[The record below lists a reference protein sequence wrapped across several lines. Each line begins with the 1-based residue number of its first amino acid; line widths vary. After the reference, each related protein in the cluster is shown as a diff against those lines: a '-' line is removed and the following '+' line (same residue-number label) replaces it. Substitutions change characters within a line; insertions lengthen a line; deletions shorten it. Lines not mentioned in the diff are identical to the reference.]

1 MTRANLGT
9 NYVVLR
15 THARIA
21 DLLNKQQM
29 QRLAEANDI
38 NEFIERLKETP
49 YGEIEVEHD
58 DKIALNLEKVFIK
71 KFTDRIEEIVKIT
84 PAKMGEF
91 LHAYFDFRFE
101 VLNLKRILRG
111 KFTES
116 STEEIAESLIPI
128 DPYIVKDYDEL
139 INAKNLDEV
148 VMKLNGTSYQTLIDK
163 LPLYQE
169 HDALWPLELE
179 LNYIYARNILRL
191 TEKLAASDRR
201 IVNSLV
207 KYETDVENV
216 LIAIKRRGKEDV
228 DMESIFPVTYGID
241 RDDLKAFIEEENLN
255 KAIDGLEEPYR
266 SVLEPIKTGDIALVR
281 AMLRKGKY
289 DAATKARAGNQF
301 GFNVILAFLVY
312 SEIEKDNL
320 VGLAWGEVQGLS
332 PEQLLRY
339 IVIPWD

>member
-1 MTRANLGT
+1 MNSGT

-15 THARIA
+15 THARIS
-21 DLLNKQQM
+21 DLLNKDQM
-29 QRLAEANDI
+29 QHLADAPDI
-38 NEFIERLKETP
+38 YEFLHRLKDTP
-49 YGEIEVEHD
+49 YGEIDVEQD
-58 DKIALNLEKVFIK
+58 SKIALNLEKIFTK
-71 KFTDRIEEIVKIT
+71 KFIERIEEIVKIT

-101 VLNLKRILRG
+101 ILNLKRILRG

-116 STEEIAESLIPI
+116 SIEQITESLIPI
-128 DPYIVKDYDEL
+128 DPYIIDNYSDLVTAESLED
-139 INAKNLDEV
+139 A
-148 VMKLNGTSYQTLIDK
+148 VMKLSGTNYRSLVDK
-163 LPLYQE
+163 LELYKE
-169 HDALWPLELE
+169 YDALWPLELE
-179 LNYIYARNILRL
+179 LNYIYANNILRL
-191 TEKLAASDRR
+191 TEKLPSHDRR

-216 LIAIKRRGKEDV
+216 LIAIKRRGKSEV
-228 DMESIFPVTYGID
+228 DLDEIFPVTYGITK
-241 RDDLKAFIEEENLN
+241 DDLRDVIEAESLSE
-255 KAIDGLEEPYR
+255 AIDGLDEPYR
-266 SVLEPIKTGDIALVR
+266 SVLTPIKTGDIALVR

-320 VGLAWGEVQGLS
+320 VGLSWGEVQGLS
-332 PEQLLRY
+332 PEQLLKY

>member
-1 MTRANLGT
+1 M
-9 NYVVLR
+9 
-15 THARIA
+15 
-21 DLLNKQQM
+21 K
-29 QRLAEANDI
+29 RLSEASNI
-38 NEFIERLKETP
+38 NEFIERLKNTP

-58 DKIALNLEKVFIK
+58 DKIALNLEKAFIK

-84 PAKMGEF
+84 PAKMGDF

-116 STEEIAESLIPI
+116 SSEEISDSLIPI
-128 DPYIVKDYDEL
+128 SYIVRDYDAL
-139 INAKNLDEV
+139 INAGSLEDTIL
-148 VMKLNGTSYQTLIDK
+148 KLGNTSYRSLIDK
-163 LPLYQE
+163 LQLYRE
-169 HDALWPLELE
+169 YDALWPLELE

-191 TEKLAASDRR
+191 TEDLPAKDRH

-216 LIAIKRRGKEDV
+216 LIAIKRRGKPEV
-228 DMESIFPVTYGID
+228 NLEEIFPVTYGID
-241 RDDLKAFIEEENLN
+241 KDDLNQIIEAESLA
-255 KAIDGLEEPYR
+255 KAIDRLEEPYK

-289 DAATKARAGNQF
+289 DAATKARSGNQF

-320 VGLAWGEVQGLS
+320 VGLAWGEIQGLN
-332 PEQLLRY
+332 PEHLLKY

>member
-1 MTRANLGT
+1 MNLGIT
-9 NYVVLR
+9 YVVLR

-21 DLLNKQQM
+21 DLLDKVQM
-29 QRLAEANDI
+29 QHLADTSNID
-38 NEFIERLKETP
+38 EFIERLKDTP
-49 YGEIEVEHD
+49 YGEIEVEYD

-84 PAKMGEF
+84 PTKMGDF
-91 LHAYFDFRFE
+91 LHAYFYFRFE

-116 STEEIAESLIPI
+116 SPEEISNSLIPVS
-128 DPYIVKDYDEL
+128 YIIRDYDAL
-139 INAKNLDEV
+139 VNTSSLPDA
-148 VMKLNGTSYQTLIDK
+148 VMKLNNTSYRSLIDK
-163 LPLYQE
+163 LQLYTE
-169 HDALWPLELE
+169 YDALWPLELE

-191 TEKLAASDRR
+191 TEDLPAKDRP

-207 KYETDVENV
+207 KYETDVENI
-216 LIAIKRRGKEDV
+216 LIAIKRRGKPEV
-228 DMESIFPVTYGID
+228 NLEEIFPVTYGIN
-241 RDDLKAFIEEENLN
+241 RDHLKQIIESENLAN
-255 KAIDGLEEPYR
+255 AIDGLEELYQ

-289 DAATKARAGNQF
+289 DAATKARVGNQF

-320 VGLAWGEVQGLS
+320 VGLAWGKVQGLKA
-332 PEQLLRY
+332 EDLLKY

>member
-1 MTRANLGT
+1 MTNLNLGT
-9 NYVVLR
+9 AYVVLR
-15 THARIA
+15 THARIS
-21 DLLNKQQM
+21 DLLNKHQM
-29 QRLAEANDI
+29 QHLAEADDI

-49 YGEIEVEHD
+49 YGEIEVEMN

-71 KFTDRIEEIVKIT
+71 KFTDRIEEIVKIP
-84 PAKMGEF
+84 PAKMGDF

-101 VLNLKRILRG
+101 ILNLKRILRG
-111 KFTES
+111 KFTN
-116 STEEIAESLIPI
+116 STVDEINETLIPI
-128 DPYIVKDYDEL
+128 DPYILKDYERL
-139 INAKNLDEV
+139 VNASNLEEV
-148 VMKLNGTSYQTLIDK
+148 IMSLTGTKYESLIDK
-163 LPLYQE
+163 LPLYRE
-169 HDALWPLELE
+169 HDALWPLDLE

-191 TEKLAASDRR
+191 TSNLNVSDRR

-216 LIAIKRRGKEDV
+216 LIAIKRRGKTEV
-228 DMESIFPVTYGID
+228 DLDDIFPVTYWISK
-241 RDDLKAFIEEENLN
+241 DDLRRVIEADNLVE
-255 KAIDGLEEPYR
+255 AINNLDEPYK

-289 DAATKARAGNQF
+289 DAATRACAGNQF

-332 PEQLLRY
+332 PEHLLKY